1 MISIG
6 ALFFGRMQSV
16 SNDNF
21 GPLVAYLVPG
31 ATVLLGL
38 RPYFPELEHWFAAT
52 PPDAPTLG
60 GFLYLTVAALAA
72 GMAVSAIRW
81 ATIDTIHAATGI
93 CPPNLDF
100 SRLHGNVDG
109 LALLIDIHYR
119 HFLFYS
125 NMQIAS
131 VIAYVSYRSYY
142 GFAGMNP
149 WFDLGLLVIEV
160 VFFLAS
166 RDTLRRYYR
175 RSEDLLGSKSVHR

>member
-1 MISIG
+1 
-6 ALFFGRMQSV
+6 MQSV

-38 RPYFPELEHWFAAT
+38 RPYFPVLQHWFAAV

-60 GFLYLTVAALAA
+60 GFLYLTVASLAA
-72 GMAVSAIRW
+72 GMTVSAVRW
-81 ATIDTIHAATGI
+81 AVIDTIHAATGLQ
-93 CPPNLDF
+93 PPVLDF

-119 HFLFYS
+119 HFQFYA
-125 NMQIAS
+125 NMQVAT
-131 VIAYVSYRSYY
+131 VIAYLCHRAYY
-142 GFAGMNP
+142 GFAGTNA
-149 WFDLGLLVIEV
+149 WFDAGVLAIEV

-166 RDTLRRYYR
+166 RDTLRKYYT
-175 RSEDLLGSKSVHR
+175 RSQQLLMPNHRTKSPTAEKSR